1 MTNQQAA
8 WDQARIQQ
16 LIDDGI
22 EESLTLDYKA
32 AGALEKTDAKK
43 TEITKDVSAL
53 ANSVGG
59 TIIYGVSEY
68 PAKAMSH
75 LPEKIDPIS
84 RAKISK
90 EWLEQVIS
98 NIRPRI
104 DNLIIHAVPLIGIP
118 DHVVYVVEV
127 PPGETAHQAKDLKYY
142 RRYNFESVPMADHE
156 IRDVMGRIKHPN
168 IEIDFKFVR
177 STVAQ
182 KYPFAIYGRKR
193 NGDIVELVV
202 TAINTGRILASYINC
217 EISLP
222 KVWLTDDPIDVM
234 KRKPSHDEPH
244 TIVRAAN
251 TVRDI
256 TGNDGFVAEYGA
268 ARYVP
273 ILPETGVEILRQ
285 QISSFL
291 VVEQFDPTQEQG
303 SISWILHA
311 DNAPSKRGQIAVKDI
326 PVDNGCT

>member
-118 DHVVYVVEV
+118 DRVVYVVEV

-168 IEIDFKFVR
+168 IEIDFQFVR
-177 STVAQ
+177 STVTQ
-182 KYPFAIYGRKR
+182 QFPYEIYSR
-193 NGDIVELVV
+193 NRNQDIVELVV
-202 TAINTGRILASYINC
+202 SARNTGRILASFLSC
-217 EISLP
+217 DISLP
-222 KVWLTDDPIDVM
+222 EVWLSDDPMDIIQ
-234 KRKPSHDEPH
+234 RNPSHDEPH
-244 TIVRAAN
+244 TVVRAAN

-256 TGNDGFVAEYGA
+256 TGHTGFVAQYGS

-273 ILPETGVEILRQ
+273 VLPETVIEILRQ
-285 QISSFL
+285 QISFL
-291 VVEQFDPTQEQG
+291 LVADKFDPSIEPGT
-303 SISWILHA
+303 ISWILHA